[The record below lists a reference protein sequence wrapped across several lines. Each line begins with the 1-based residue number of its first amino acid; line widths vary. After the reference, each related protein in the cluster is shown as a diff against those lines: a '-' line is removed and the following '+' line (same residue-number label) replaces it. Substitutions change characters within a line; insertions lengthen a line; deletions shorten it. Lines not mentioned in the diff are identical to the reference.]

1 MWLVLG
7 LEVVFLMVIMITCNF
22 TDGVDIRKK
31 VNIRKPIFEIHFM
44 DVGAVC
50 PNGKYI
56 SLL

>member
-1 MWLVLG
+1 M
-7 LEVVFLMVIMITCNF
+7 VVMILYYL

-31 VNIRKPIFEIHFM
+31 VNIRKPIFETHFM

-50 PNGKYI
+50 PIGEYI